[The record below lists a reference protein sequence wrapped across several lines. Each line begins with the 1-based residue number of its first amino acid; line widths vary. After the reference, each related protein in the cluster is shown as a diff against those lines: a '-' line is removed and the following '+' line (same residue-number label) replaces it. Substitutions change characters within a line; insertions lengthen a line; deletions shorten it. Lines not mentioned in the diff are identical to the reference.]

1 MGSPMNRAENS
12 ELMNR
17 QDPRLN
23 AFSLVLQVSRQ
34 QLKDWLRLHLLLAS
48 GVQQMVTLTVVGY
61 LCQDLF
67 TVDGLELVC
76 TTPGSL

>member
-1 MGSPMNRAENS
+1 MHSCWSYGFQGNN
-12 ELMNR
+12 L
-17 QDPRLN
+17 
-23 AFSLVLQVSRQ
+23 
-34 QLKDWLRLHLLLAS
+34 DWLRLQPLLAS

-61 LCQDLF
+61 LCQDVL

>member
-1 MGSPMNRAENS
+1 MGSPVNTAENC

-17 QDPRLN
+17 RDLRLN
-23 AFSLVLQVSRQ
+23 AFSLVLRVSRQ
-34 QLKDWLRLHLLLAS
+34 QLKDWLRLHPLLAS
-48 GVQQMVTLTVVGY
+48 GVQQMVPLTVAGY

-76 TTPGSL
+76 TTPASL